1 MHSDEEAAGEEALG
15 KEKPPRLTEIRGDNK
30 AKAQTGAKAKAQTG
44 AKAKIEETRPE
55 GEARAKGDKT
65 IRATEVALQPKEEA
79 ANVIRAIRRDI
90 LLENVLH
97 E

>member
-1 MHSDEEAAGEEALG
+1 MHSDEEVAGEEALG
-15 KEKPPRLTEIRGDNK
+15 KEKPSRLTEIRGDNK
-30 AKAQTGAKAKAQTG
+30 AKAKTG
-44 AKAKIEETRPE
+44 AKAKIEEARPE
-55 GEARAKGDKT
+55 GEAGAKGDKT

-79 ANVIRAIRRDI
+79 ANVIRAIRKDI

>member
-30 AKAQTGAKAKAQTG
+30 AQTGAKAKAQTG
-44 AKAKIEETRPE
+44 AKAKIEEARPE
-55 GEARAKGDKT
+55 GEAGAKGDKT

-79 ANVIRAIRRDI
+79 ANVIRAIRKGI

>member
-1 MHSDEEAAGEEALG
+1 MHLHKSLWILICGKSSHCALG

-30 AKAQTGAKAKAQTG
+30 AKAKTG
-44 AKAKIEETRPE
+44 AKIEEARPE
-55 GEARAKGDKT
+55 GEAGAKGDKT

-79 ANVIRAIRRDI
+79 ANVIRAIRKGI